1 MRSNDYLPM
10 DSMTPTTAT
19 LAERRLQGGR
29 NPFCIEALHSLRL
42 RLHQEEL
49 TRQGWEDF
57 TAQTYEGF

>member
-1 MRSNDYLPM
+1 M
-10 DSMTPTTAT
+10 DSTTPTTAT
-19 LAERRLQGGR
+19 LAERRLQAGH